1 MKTTIIKPWRGGDYM
16 KKILAISFLGG
27 LILLVPTRFYSQKIE
42 TKAGIRVVHNEKGGT
57 WGANPAVSL
66 TLLRT
71 LGDID
76 IDDSNL
82 SFNQPSD
89 VAMDAG
95 GNVYVLDTMNQRIQ
109 KFGPDGKYLATIGRK
124 GQGPGEFNYPSSL
137 DISPTGSLYVLEGMQ
152 SKIMVLSS
160 DGKELR
166 TIRTLNNR
174 VMRIRHLNSG
184 MVAGGIY
191 LGFGRGASEQKN
203 KNKPKLIKLFDL
215 DGNTKLEFADA
226 FDYGDEFS
234 TSSGNISVFDADKDD
249 NLYLSFYNQ
258 NRVEKYSPK
267 GELLWKADRPLN
279 YSAEMLEKGTI
290 ERSERGTSMQA
301 PRFNTC
307 SLGVAADEKGR
318 AWVITMNRQL
328 TKEEQISTMSVA
340 GGGGV
345 RNVKTTGDRELQ
357 KTDAYKLEIFDSD
370 GVLLGEIPIDHFVS
384 AIRIFK
390 DNLFLIDV
398 ERRAKIYHYKI
409 VEK

>member
-1 MKTTIIKPWRGGDYM
+1 M
-16 KKILAISFLGG
+16 KKLLAIGLLGAF
-27 LILLVPTRFYSQKIE
+27 ILFVPTRFYSQKIE
-42 TKAGIRVVHNEKGGT
+42 TKAGIRIVHNEKGGT
-57 WGANPAVSL
+57 WSANPAVSL
-66 TLLRT
+66 TLVRT
-71 LGDID
+71 FGDID
-76 IDDSNL
+76 IDDPNL
-82 SFNQPSD
+82 AFNQPSD
-89 VAMDAG
+89 VAMDAA
-95 GNVYVLDTMNQRIQ
+95 GNLYILDTMNQRIQ

-152 SKIMVLSS
+152 KKILVLSPE
-160 DGKELR
+160 GRELR
-166 TIRTLNNR
+166 TIRTLNDM
-174 VMRIRHLNSG
+174 VMKMRHLNSG

-203 KNKPKLIKLFDL
+203 KNKPKLIKVFDL
-215 DGNTKLEFADA
+215 DGNTKLDLAAA

-234 TSSGNISVFDADKDD
+234 TSSGNISFFDADKDD

-258 NRVEKYSPK
+258 NRIEKYSPK
-267 GELLWKADRPLN
+267 GSLLWTADRPLN
-279 YSAEMLEKGTI
+279 YSTEMLEKGTI

-307 SLGVAADEKGR
+307 SIGIAADEKGR
-318 AWVITMNRQL
+318 AWVITLNRQL
-328 TKEEQISTMSVA
+328 KKEEQVGTVMTV

-345 RNVKTTGDRELQ
+345 ASVKTMGDREIQ
-357 KTDAYKLEIFDSD
+357 KTDAFKLEVFDPD
-370 GVLLGEIPIDHFVS
+370 GVLLGEIPLDHFVS

-398 ERRAKIYHYKI
+398 ERRAKVYHYKI

>member
-1 MKTTIIKPWRGGDYM
+1 M
-16 KKILAISFLGG
+16 KKLLAIGLLGAF
-27 LILLVPTRFYSQKIE
+27 ILFVPTRFYSQKIE
-42 TKAGIRVVHNEKGGT
+42 TKAGIRIVHNEKGGT
-57 WGANPAVSL
+57 WSANPAVSL
-66 TLLRT
+66 TLVRT
-71 LGDID
+71 FGDID
-76 IDDSNL
+76 IDDPNL
-82 SFNQPSD
+82 AFNQPSD

-152 SKIMVLSS
+152 KKILVLSPE
-160 DGKELR
+160 GRELR
-166 TIRTLNNR
+166 TIRTLNDM
-174 VMRIRHLNSG
+174 VMKMRHLNSG

-203 KNKPKLIKLFDL
+203 KNKPKLIKVFDL
-215 DGNTKLEFADA
+215 DGNTKLDLAAA

-234 TSSGNISVFDADKDD
+234 TSSGNISFFDADKDD

-258 NRVEKYSPK
+258 NRIEKYSPK
-267 GELLWKADRPLN
+267 GSLLWTADRPLN
-279 YSAEMLEKGTI
+279 YSTEMLEKGTI

-307 SLGVAADEKGR
+307 SIGIAADEKGR
-318 AWVITMNRQL
+318 AWVITLNRQL
-328 TKEEQISTMSVA
+328 KKEEQVGTVMTV

-345 RNVKTTGDRELQ
+345 ASVKTMGDREIQ
-357 KTDAYKLEIFDSD
+357 KTDAFKLEVFDPD
-370 GVLLGEIPIDHFVS
+370 GVLLGEIPLDHFVS

-398 ERRAKIYHYKI
+398 ERRAKVYHYKI

>member
-1 MKTTIIKPWRGGDYM
+1 M
-16 KKILAISFLGG
+16 KKLLAIGLLGAF
-27 LILLVPTRFYSQKIE
+27 ILFGPTRFYSQKIE
-42 TKAGIRVVHNEKGGT
+42 TKAGIRIVHNEKGGT
-57 WGANPAVSL
+57 WSANPAVSL
-66 TLLRT
+66 TLVRT
-71 LGDID
+71 FGDID
-76 IDDSNL
+76 IDDPNL
-82 SFNQPSD
+82 AFNQPSD
-89 VAMDAG
+89 VAMDAA
-95 GNVYVLDTMNQRIQ
+95 GNLYILDTMNQRIQ

-152 SKIMVLSS
+152 KKILVLSPE
-160 DGKELR
+160 GRELR
-166 TIRTLNNR
+166 TIRTLNDM
-174 VMRIRHLNSG
+174 VMKMRHLNSG

-203 KNKPKLIKLFDL
+203 KNKPKLIKVFDL
-215 DGNTKLEFADA
+215 DGNTKLDLAAA

-234 TSSGNISVFDADKDD
+234 TSSGNISFFDADKDD

-258 NRVEKYSPK
+258 NRIEKYSPK
-267 GELLWKADRPLN
+267 GSLLWTADRPLN
-279 YSAEMLEKGTI
+279 YSTEMLEKGTI

-307 SLGVAADEKGR
+307 SIGIAADEKGR
-318 AWVITMNRQL
+318 AWVITLNRQL
-328 TKEEQISTMSVA
+328 KKEEQVGTVMTV

-345 RNVKTTGDRELQ
+345 ASVKTMGDREIQ
-357 KTDAYKLEIFDSD
+357 KTDAFKLEVFDPD
-370 GVLLGEIPIDHFVS
+370 GVLLGEIPLDHFVS

-398 ERRAKIYHYKI
+398 ERRAKVYHYKI